1 MQSTAPSLN
10 LPLRCKLLQFSEV
23 FMQFLIIIA
32 AVISFLFF
40 RVFYFLKMGGAP
52 EWAVPEVIAKGVTS
66 EFFVFYGFYCFFK
79 NQDKSPAFTRYGIK
93 MLAGL
98 SVAVLADV
106 VINLNIPAG
115 MMTFLVMQIFFILAF
130 AEFKAFSAKYFI
142 LTVLISVIFLA
153 GDLLS
158 PFFYLKTLFVPL
170 AIYTFFLVGSA
181 LKSLDALSLANKRAR
196 LIPLAAI
203 LFLASD
209 FILQFTLGDICQL
222 PFIPDQIAN
231 NICHVLYY
239 AAQFMFAHSLS
250 KDFLKE

>member
-1 MQSTAPSLN
+1 
-10 LPLRCKLLQFSEV
+10 
-23 FMQFLIIIA
+23 MQFLIIIA

-40 RVFYFLKMGGAP
+40 RVFYFLGFP
-52 EWAVPEVIAKGVTS
+52 IPEVIAKGVTS

-115 MMTFLVMQIFFILAF
+115 MMTFLVMQIFYIAAF
-130 AEFKAFSAKYFI
+130 SHFKPISAKYI
-142 LTVLISVIFLA
+142 ALTIVVAVIFLV
-153 GDLLS
+153 GDLFT

-170 AIYTFFLVGSA
+170 AIYTFFLIGST
-181 LKSLDALSLANKRAR
+181 LKALDALSLANKRAS
-196 LIPLAAI
+196 LIPFAAI

-209 FILQFTLGDICQL
+209 FVLQFTLGDICEL
-222 PFIPDQIAN
+222 SFIPDQIAN
-231 NICHVLYY
+231 NLCHVLYY

>member
-40 RVFYFLKMGGAP
+40 RVFYFLGFP
-52 EWAVPEVIAKGVTS
+52 IPEVIAKGVTS

-106 VINLNIPAG
+106 VINLQIPAG
-115 MMTFLVMQIFFILAF
+115 MMTFLVMQIFYIAAF
-130 AEFKAFSAKYFI
+130 SHFKPISAKYI
-142 LTVLISVIFLA
+142 ALTIVVAVVFLA
-153 GDLLS
+153 GDLFT

-170 AIYTFFLVGSA
+170 AIYTFFLIGST
-181 LKSLDALSLANKRAR
+181 LKALDALRLPDKSAR
-196 LIPLAAI
+196 LVPVASL

-209 FILQFTLGDICQL
+209 FVLQFTLGDICDL
-222 PFIPDQIAN
+222 SFIPDQIAN
-231 NICHVLYY
+231 NLCHVLYY

>member
-1 MQSTAPSLN
+1 M
-10 LPLRCKLLQFSEV
+10 KI
-23 FMQFLIIIA
+23 LIALA

-40 RVFYFLKMGGAP
+40 RVFYFLKMGGVP
-52 EWAVPEVIAKGVTS
+52 DWAVPEVIAKGVTS

-98 SVAVLADV
+98 SVAVLADL
-106 VINLNIPAG
+106 VINLQIPAG
-115 MMTFLVMQIFFILAF
+115 MMTFLVMQIFYIAAF
-130 AEFKAFSAKYFI
+130 SHFKPISAKYI
-142 LTVLISVIFLA
+142 ALTIVVAVVFLV
-153 GDLLS
+153 GDLFT

-170 AIYTFFLVGSA
+170 AIYTFFLIGST
-181 LKSLDALSLANKRAR
+181 LKALDALRLPDKSAR
-196 LIPLAAI
+196 LVPVASL

-209 FILQFTLGDICQL
+209 FVLQFTLGDICEL

-231 NICHVLYY
+231 NLCHVLYY